1 MIKYFLHDGRTFICP
16 HYAGSSDLHQMLD
29 FAREAGVDAMN
40 KAGTQHAIYGV
51 KKYDRES
58 GLLIEADIYCPAV
71 LLDDDEFY
79 RRTEAEYREYPGCY
93 ILAAHAH
100 K

>member
-40 KAGTQHAIYGV
+40 KAGTSTPSMASRSTTG
-51 KKYDRES
+51 K
-58 GLLIEADIYCPAV
+58 AV
-71 LLDDDEFY
+71 Y
-79 RRTEAEYREYPGCY
+79 
-93 ILAAHAH
+93 
-100 K
+100 